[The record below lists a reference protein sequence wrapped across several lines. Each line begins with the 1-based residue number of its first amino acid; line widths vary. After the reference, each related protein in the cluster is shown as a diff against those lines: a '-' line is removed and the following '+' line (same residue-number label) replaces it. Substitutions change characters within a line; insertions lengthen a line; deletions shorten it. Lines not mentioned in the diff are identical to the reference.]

1 MADERAENMISTLRK
16 NNKIN
21 SDTGKPEM
29 IMFYNKTKG
38 STDTFNQLAKTYTTA
53 RVTNRWPMRLF
64 YGMLDQAR
72 INAFI
77 LYYLRQGNS

>member
-1 MADERAENMISTLRK
+1 MADERAENMISTLHK

-38 STDTFNQLAKTYTTA
+38 DTDTFDQLTKTYTTA
-53 RVTNRWPMRLF
+53 RVTNVGQCVYFM
-64 YGMLDQAR
+64 A
-72 INAFI
+72 
-77 LYYLRQGNS
+77 YLIRQE